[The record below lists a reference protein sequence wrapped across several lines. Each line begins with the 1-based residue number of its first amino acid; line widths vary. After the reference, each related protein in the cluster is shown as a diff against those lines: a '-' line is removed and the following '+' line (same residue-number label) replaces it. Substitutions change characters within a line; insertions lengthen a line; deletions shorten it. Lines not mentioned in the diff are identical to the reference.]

1 MVHLADKNK
10 CTGCSACASSC
21 PNGCITMVCDREG
34 FAFPSINNSACLN
47 CELCR
52 KACPVLNVKET
63 NSKNTLA
70 YAAYTMDTDLR
81 MESSSGG
88 IFSEISKEVLKRNG
102 VIYGAAYDK
111 NFRVIHKCVDQYESL
126 DSLRRAK
133 YSQSDLG
140 NCFPEIKKRLEYGQ
154 RVLFSGTPCQV
165 AGLQSFLG
173 KYYEN
178 LICIDFVCHGVP
190 SPMVWEQY
198 VLYRSN
204 LDSQGSLPQRI
215 NLRCKESGWS
225 KYSYSVDFSYENG
238 VRHLCKNSEDEYMKM
253 FVNDYILRKSC
264 GCCQE
269 KGYERKSDITL
280 GDFWGIWDVAPEMDD
295 DKGTSLVLVHSEKG
309 HSMIEQISHRIRIK
323 AVKLNQASQM
333 NMAMIEPI
341 KHQKVRGDILDTIL
355 KSGFQP
361 LQTLLQN
368 QTGMKQSIISKTK
381 KIMMNALYIRNK

>member
-10 CTGCSACASSC
+10 CTGCSACTSSC
-21 PNGCITMVCDREG
+21 PNGCITMVWDREG
-34 FAFPSINNSACLN
+34 FAFPSINNGVCLN

-165 AGLQSFLG
+165 AGLKSFLQQD
-173 KYYEN
+173 YDE
-178 LICIDFVCHGVP
+178 LLCVDFVCHGIP
-190 SPMVWEQY
+190 SPMVWEKYVQY
-198 VLYRSN
+198 RAHLDNNVL
-204 LDSQGSLPQRI
+204 PKHI
-215 NLRCKESGWS
+215 NLRSKESGWS
-225 KYSYSVDFSYENG
+225 RYSYSVAFDYADGKRYISSNG
-238 VRHLCKNSEDEYMKM
+238 NDAFMRL
-253 FVNDYILRKSC
+253 FVGDYILRESC
-264 GCCQE
+264 SNCQF
-269 KGYERKSDITL
+269 KGYDRVSDITL
-280 GDFWGIWDVAPEMDD
+280 GDFWGIWDVAPAMDD
-295 DKGTSLVLVHSEKG
+295 NKGTSLVLVHSSKG
-309 HSMIEQISHRIRIK
+309 ED
-323 AVKLNQASQM
+323 V
-333 NMAMIEPI
+333 
-341 KHQKVRGDILDTIL
+341 L
-355 KSGFQP
+355 KSISDKIKYRQVTLEEASRMNPSLLKSSIHQPGREKMLNVIAENGFQAVLP
-361 LQTLLQN
+361 LVSTQDPKKKTVLG
-368 QTGMKQSIISKTK
+368 TVKQIIK
-381 KIMMNALYIRNK
+381 KSLKLH

>member
-1 MVHLADKNK
+1 
-10 CTGCSACASSC
+10 
-21 PNGCITMVCDREG
+21 
-34 FAFPSINNSACLN
+34 
-47 CELCR
+47 
-52 KACPVLNVKET
+52 
-63 NSKNTLA
+63 
-70 YAAYTMDTDLR
+70 
-81 MESSSGG
+81 
-88 IFSEISKEVLKRNG
+88 
-102 VIYGAAYDK
+102 
-111 NFRVIHKCVDQYESL
+111 
-126 DSLRRAK
+126 
-133 YSQSDLG
+133 
-140 NCFPEIKKRLEYGQ
+140 
-154 RVLFSGTPCQV
+154 
-165 AGLQSFLG
+165 
-173 KYYEN
+173 
-178 LICIDFVCHGVP
+178 
-190 SPMVWEQY
+190 
-198 VLYRSN
+198 
-204 LDSQGSLPQRI
+204 
-215 NLRCKESGWS
+215 
-225 KYSYSVDFSYENG
+225 
-238 VRHLCKNSEDEYMKM
+238 MKM

-341 KHQKVRGDILDTIL
+341 KHQKVRGDILDAIL